1 MSYFF
6 HPNAQ
11 IEHLEAVAFYETK
24 RAGLGASYLAEFER
38 AMCLICEHPHRYP
51 VEKQPDI
58 RRVSLTQFPYNLLFR
73 ETAGT
78 TVQVL
83 AVAHKRRHPDYW
95 QSRL

>member
-6 HPNAQ
+6 HPVAQ
-11 IEHLEAVAFYETK
+11 TEHLESVAFYETK
-24 RAGLGASYLAEFER
+24 RAGLGASYLTEFE
-38 AMCLICEHPHRYP
+38 AIMSVVSENPNRYP

-58 RRVSLTQFPYNLLFR
+58 RRVRMKRFPYNIIFR
-73 ETAGT
+73 EFED

-83 AVAHKRRHPDYW
+83 AVAHKRRDPQHW